1 MLRRITEH
9 VDPGLPREVLLQP
22 RLEEQAG
29 TGRGLPQLRIGRHPN
44 NDIVLTSAGIPLLLS
59 RRQAVITYD
68 GEQYIVVDQDTT
80 NGTYVRA
87 RAATQQHPARCAA
100 CCCAATPPRLAGRC
114 ALRAARKR
122 AAARHAGVPG
132 WRAAS

>member
-9 VDPGLPREVLLQP
+9 VDPGLPREVPLQP
-22 RLEEQAG
+22 RLDEQEP

-59 RRQAVITYD
+59 RQHAVITYD
-68 GEQYIVVDQDTT
+68 GEQYTVVDQDTT

-87 RAATQQHPARCAA
+87 PSAAA
-100 CCCAATPPRLAGRC
+100 CD
-114 ALRAARKR
+114 
-122 AAARHAGVPG
+122 
-132 WRAAS
+132 